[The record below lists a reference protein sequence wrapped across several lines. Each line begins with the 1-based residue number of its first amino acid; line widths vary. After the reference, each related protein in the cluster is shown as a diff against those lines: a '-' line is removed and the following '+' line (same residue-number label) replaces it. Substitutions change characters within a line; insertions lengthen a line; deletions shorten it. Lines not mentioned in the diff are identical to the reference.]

1 MTKPGFT
8 TRDAVHAE
16 VVRILLVEGN
26 ANVNQTNT
34 DNSHIALWEKQ
45 RAGRHMARTLLME
58 GSEVKYPMTKDGV
71 SDVTD
76 GLCRGC
82 ASCWRKAMRV
92 SIKPDS
98 MMV

>member
-34 DNSHIALWEKQ
+34 DNSHIALWENNAQ
-45 RAGRHMARTLLME
+45 VDTWRA
-58 GSEVKYPMTKDGV
+58 P
-71 SDVTD
+71 
-76 GLCRGC
+76 C
-82 ASCWRKAMRV
+82 
-92 SIKPDS
+92 
-98 MMV
+98 